1 MHLRPGDE
9 VLGVLSQSDTPPL
22 ALLGC
27 MRLLEGLLP
36 FYRRT
41 PACLIVCLS
50 PSLSAASRHATRGC
64 GELAVRRLRR
74 AKLAAMKRAAS
85 AAARIPP
92 HSLEAQR
99 AVLGAILL
107 EGSNRLASVRC
118 GPRPRGCRRLHHP
131 RQVWYHADRALRA
144 SGPKPSEK
152 GDQTVG
158 DGNASPWAPFQ
169 RSC

>member
-50 PSLSAASRHATRGC
+50 PSL
-64 GELAVRRLRR
+64 
-74 AKLAAMKRAAS
+74 
-85 AAARIPP
+85 
-92 HSLEAQR
+92 
-99 AVLGAILL
+99 
-107 EGSNRLASVRC
+107 
-118 GPRPRGCRRLHHP
+118 RPRKTTNGRFI
-131 RQVWYHADRALRA
+131 
-144 SGPKPSEK
+144 
-152 GDQTVG
+152 VG
-158 DGNASPWAPFQ
+158 GLDGWCSSSHRETDGA
-169 RSC
+169 